1 MATVAEFNIDFTDL
15 KVLNE
20 YLNKT
25 EKKVE
30 VTASSAKA
38 DFKKLQ
44 MAIDPVARATKG
56 FKDQVLIAQKALAT
70 GAIDNK
76 QYAQTFKQIQA
87 NANAAGIT
95 INQFGQVANVNA
107 RKMKRFGAVGM
118 QQVGYQVQDFA
129 VQVQGGTSAMV
140 ALGQQGSQLL
150 GIFGPY
156 GAIAGMIL
164 AIGTGLAG
172 AFMAAKKASD
182 ASLTSFTSY
191 ADAMKGAK
199 DQAQT
204 LKQENYMLANSIK
217 SVAEANVR
225 AAIADITA
233 KKQQAKIDADARG
246 PVTELTGAP
255 EGSGFTLFGFRI
267 IDGYEQQLEKLEEQ
281 LKAIVA
287 LQTEND
293 SFTSQKDAE
302 KDAEELRENLDRR
315 LAALIKEQSL
325 RYGMAQ
331 LGEREAL
338 IYKQQ
343 TEMAQELLTL
353 KKLGLV
359 VGSLEE
365 KHVIKMIQARHD
377 EELATYDL
385 KEAEKALEAQRKL
398 DAENQKARADRLR
411 EELKQA
417 LKDNADVLES
427 SKAIGSAM
435 EDVMMAMVDGTK
447 SVKDAFKDMAS
458 AIIKDLYRIY
468 VVKKITG
475 MITGAIDAN
484 FAPGVG
490 QAQAAVAGAL
500 ANGGPV
506 QAGQR
511 YVVGE
516 RGPEVFTP
524 NVSGTITPNSQ
535 MGGNGVTIVQ
545 NINISTGVQQTVR
558 AEIRQMMPQIA
569 DSAKAAVVDS
579 KRRGGNYGRAMA

>member
-15 KVLNE
+15 KVLHDH
-20 YLNKT
+20 LNKA
-25 EKKVE
+25 EGKVE
-30 VTASSAKA
+30 LLATSAKK

-44 MAIDPVARATKG
+44 LAIDPVKRATKA
-56 FKDQVLIAQKALAT
+56 FTDQVLIAQKALVT
-70 GAIDNK
+70 GQASQK
-76 QYAQTFKQIQA
+76 EYAQVFKQIQA
-87 NANAAGIT
+87 NANAAGLT
-95 INQFGQVANVNA
+95 INQFGQVASVNT

-129 VQVQGGTSAMV
+129 VQVQGGTSMLV

-150 GIFGPY
+150 GIFGPA
-156 GAIAGMIL
+156 GAIGGMIL

-172 AFMAAKKASD
+172 AFMAAKNASED
-182 ASLTSFTSY
+182 ATEKGKSY
-191 ADAMKGAK
+191 NDVLKDAN
-199 DQAQT
+199 
-204 LKQENYMLANSIK
+204 ERIK
-217 SVAEANVR
+217 E
-225 AAIADITA
+225 ITA
-233 KKQQAKIDADARG
+233 SNKLRLSGMKDISEF
-246 PVTELTGAP
+246 ELTDQLRQLSDYREGFAAFLSDPDSIMPGAILSASQ
-255 EGSGFTLFGFRI
+255 EDYFKRI
-267 IDGYEQQLEKLEEQ
+267 DDMIATTEKKLAKLREQMSLE
-281 LKAIVA
+281 
-287 LQTEND
+287 
-293 SFTSQKDAE
+293 TSLDDKE
-302 KDAEELRENLDRR
+302 DAEELRENLDRR
-315 LAALIKEQSL
+315 LAALAKERSL

-331 LGEREAL
+331 LSEREAL

-359 VGSLEE
+359 VGSVEE

-385 KEAEKALEAQRKL
+385 KKAEEALEEQRKL
-398 DAENQKARADRLR
+398 DAENQRARAARLR

-435 EDVMMAMVDGTK
+435 EDAMMSMVDGTK

-475 MITGAIDAN
+475 MITGAIDAK

-490 QAQAAVAGAL
+490 EAQAAVAGAV

-516 RGPEVFTP
+516 RGPEMFTP

-535 MGGNGVTIVQ
+535 MGGSGVTVVQ

-569 DSAKAAVVDS
+569 QSAKAAVVDS

>member
-1 MATVAEFNIDFTDL
+1 MANVAEFNIDFTDL
-15 KVLNE
+15 KVLHDH
-20 YLNKT
+20 LNKA
-25 EKKVE
+25 EGKVE
-30 VTASSAKA
+30 LLATSAKK

-44 MAIDPVARATKG
+44 LAIDPVKRATKA
-56 FKDQVLIAQKALAT
+56 FTDQVLVAQKALVT
-70 GAIDNK
+70 GQASQK
-76 QYAQTFKQIQA
+76 EYAQVFKQIQA
-87 NANAAGIT
+87 NANAAGLT
-95 INQFGQVANVNA
+95 INQFGQVADVNT

-129 VQVQGGTSAMV
+129 VQVQGGTSVLV

-150 GIFGPY
+150 GIFGPA

-172 AFMAAKKASD
+172 AFMAARD
-182 ASLTSFTSY
+182 ASSSATATVLSY
-191 ADAMKGAK
+191 GEA
-199 DQAQT
+199 
-204 LKQENYMLANSIK
+204 LKLAREK
-217 SVAEANVR
+217 
-225 AAIADITA
+225 T
-233 KKQQAKIDADARG
+233 Q
-246 PVTELTGAP
+246 ELTDANAFLL
-255 EGSGFTLFGFRI
+255 SGMRSIEEFQITQAIR
-267 IDGYEQQLEKLEEQ
+267 KLEESKE
-281 LKAIVA
+281 LKAEIMTATGNISSEDATEYVNKKVDKKIADLKAMLA
-287 LQTEND
+287 LLSEGLDTSEGIEND
-293 SFTSQKDAE
+293 KDR
-302 KDAEELRENLDRR
+302 DELRENLDRR
-315 LAALIKEQSL
+315 LAALAKEQSL

-331 LGEREAL
+331 LSEREAL

-353 KKLGLV
+353 KKLGLA
-359 VGSLEE
+359 VGSVEE

-385 KEAEKALEAQRKL
+385 KKAEEALEEQRKL
-398 DAENQKARADRLR
+398 DAENQRARAARLK

-417 LKDNADVLES
+417 LKDNADVLKS

-435 EDVMMAMVDGTK
+435 EDAMMSMVDGTK

-475 MITGAIDAN
+475 MITGAIDAK

-490 QAQAAVAGAL
+490 EAQAAVAGAV

-516 RGPEVFTP
+516 RGPEMFTP

-535 MGGNGVTIVQ
+535 MGGNGVTVVQ

-569 DSAKAAVVDS
+569 QSAKSAVVDS

>member
-1 MATVAEFNIDFTDL
+1 MANVAEFNIDFTDL
-15 KVLNE
+15 KVLTE
-20 YLNKT
+20 HLNTT
-25 EKKVE
+25 EKKVDM
-30 VTASSAKA
+30 TAKSASKN
-38 DFKKLQ
+38 FRKLEL
-44 MAIDPVARATKG
+44 AIDPVARATKTL
-56 FKDQVLIAQKALAT
+56 KDQMLVLQTAKAT
-70 GAIDNK
+70 DQISNEK
-76 QYAQTFKQIQA
+76 YAKTFKMIQA
-87 NANAAGIT
+87 NAKAAGIT
-95 INQFGQVANVNA
+95 VNQFGQIVGSNT
-107 RKMKRFGAVGM
+107 RGMKKFGAVGM

-150 GIFGPY
+150 GIFGPA
-156 GAIAGMIL
+156 GAIAGMVL
-164 AIGTGLAG
+164 AIGTGLVG
-172 AFMAAKKASD
+172 AFNAAKSAS
-182 ASLTSFTSY
+182 
-191 ADAMKGAK
+191 ADALEVHQNYSKAMKTSK
-199 DQAQT
+199 SRVEELVLQ
-204 LKQENYMLANSIK
+204 NYMFKEGIEETAVALNSLALQAIQSQIEAYAAMGTFDKMMFNLKNRLNFAINGELEDQK
-217 SVAEANVR
+217 S
-225 AAIADITA
+225 
-233 KKQQAKIDADARG
+233 K
-246 PVTELTGAP
+246 
-255 EGSGFTLFGFRI
+255 
-267 IDGYEQQLEKLEEQ
+267 LEKTADLIRE
-281 LKAIVA
+281 LIDKYKANQKI
-287 LQTEND
+287 ED
-293 SFTSQKDAE
+293 DKKDAE
-302 KDAEELRENLDRR
+302 DREKRLDKRIAD
-315 LAALIKEQSL
+315 LAKEHSL

-331 LGEREAL
+331 LAEREAL

-359 VGSLEE
+359 VGSVDEE
-365 KHVIKMIQARHD
+365 HVKKMIQARHD

-385 KEAEKALEAQRKL
+385 KEAEKALEEQRKL
-398 DAENQKARADRLR
+398 DAENQRARTARLK

-417 LKDNADVLES
+417 LKDNADVLAS

-435 EDVMMAMVDGTK
+435 EDAMMSMVDGTK

-475 MITGAIDAN
+475 MITGAIDAK
-484 FAPGVG
+484 FAPDVG
-490 QAQAAVAGAL
+490 AAQAAVAGAV

-516 RGPEVFTP
+516 RGPEMFTP

-535 MGGNGVTIVQ
+535 MGGNGVTVVQ

-569 DSAKAAVVDS
+569 QSAKAAVVDS

>member
-15 KVLNE
+15 KVLTDH
-20 YLNKT
+20 LNTT
-25 EKKVE
+25 EKTVDM
-30 VTASSAKA
+30 TAKSASKN
-38 DFKKLQ
+38 FRKLELS
-44 MAIDPVARATKG
+44 IDPVARATKTL
-56 FKDQVLIAQKALAT
+56 KDQMLVLQTAKAT
-70 GAIDNK
+70 NSISNEK
-76 QYAQTFKQIQA
+76 YAKTFKMIQA
-87 NANAAGIT
+87 NAKAAGIT
-95 INQFGQVANVNA
+95 INQFGQVVGSTT
-107 RKMKRFGAVGM
+107 RGMKKFGAVGM

-150 GIFGPY
+150 GIFGPA

-164 AIGTGLAG
+164 AIGTGLVG
-172 AFMAAKKASD
+172 AFNAAKSAS
-182 ASLTSFTSY
+182 
-191 ADAMKGAK
+191 ADALEVHQNYSKAMKTSRSRVEELVLQNYMFKEGIEETAIALNSLSLQAI
-199 DQAQT
+199 QAQMEAYAAMGT
-204 LKQENYMLANSIK
+204 FDKMMFNLKNRLNFAISGDLEDQRTKLQETADLIKELIAKYKAN
-217 SVAEANVR
+217 
-225 AAIADITA
+225 
-233 KKQQAKIDADARG
+233 QKIEDD
-246 PVTELTGAP
+246 
-255 EGSGFTLFGFRI
+255 
-267 IDGYEQQLEKLEEQ
+267 K
-281 LKAIVA
+281 
-287 LQTEND
+287 
-293 SFTSQKDAE
+293 KDAE
-302 KDAEELRENLDRR
+302 DREKSLAKR
-315 LAALIKEQSL
+315 LAALAKEQSL

-353 KKLGLV
+353 RKLGLV
-359 VGSLEE
+359 VGSTEE

-385 KEAEKALEAQRKL
+385 KEAEKALEEQRKL
-398 DAENQKARADRLR
+398 DAENQKARAARLK

-435 EDVMMAMVDGTK
+435 EDAMMAMVDGTK

-475 MITGAIDAN
+475 MITGAIDAK

-490 QAQAAVAGAL
+490 EAKAAVAGVA

-516 RGPEVFTP
+516 RGPEMFTP

-535 MGGNGVTIVQ
+535 MGGSGVTVVQ

-569 DSAKAAVVDS
+569 QSAKAAVVDS

>member
-15 KVLNE
+15 KVLTDH
-20 YLNKT
+20 LNTT
-25 EKKVE
+25 EKTVDM
-30 VTASSAKA
+30 TAKSASKN
-38 DFKKLQ
+38 FRKLELS
-44 MAIDPVARATKG
+44 IDPVARATKTL
-56 FKDQVLIAQKALAT
+56 KDQMLVLQTAKAT
-70 GAIDNK
+70 NSISNEK
-76 QYAQTFKQIQA
+76 YAKTFKMIQA
-87 NANAAGIT
+87 NAKAAGIT
-95 INQFGQVANVNA
+95 INQFGQVVGSTT
-107 RKMKRFGAVGM
+107 RGMKRFGAVGM

-150 GIFGPY
+150 GIFGPA

-164 AIGTGLAG
+164 AIGTGLVG
-172 AFMAAKKASD
+172 AFNAAKSAS
-182 ASLTSFTSY
+182 
-191 ADAMKGAK
+191 ADALEVHQNYSKAMKTSRSRVEELVLQNYMFKEGIEDTAVALNSLSLQAI
-199 DQAQT
+199 QAQMEAYAAMGT
-204 LKQENYMLANSIK
+204 FDKMMFNLKNRLNFAISGDLEDQRTKLQETADLINELIAKYKAN
-217 SVAEANVR
+217 
-225 AAIADITA
+225 
-233 KKQQAKIDADARG
+233 QKIEDD
-246 PVTELTGAP
+246 
-255 EGSGFTLFGFRI
+255 
-267 IDGYEQQLEKLEEQ
+267 K
-281 LKAIVA
+281 
-287 LQTEND
+287 
-293 SFTSQKDAE
+293 KDAE
-302 KDAEELRENLDRR
+302 DREKSLAKRI
-315 LAALIKEQSL
+315 AALAKEQSL

-331 LGEREAL
+331 LAEREAL

-353 KKLGLV
+353 RKLGLV
-359 VGSLEE
+359 VGSVEE
-365 KHVIKMIQARHD
+365 THVIKMIQARHD

-385 KEAEKALEAQRKL
+385 KEAEKALEEQRKL
-398 DAENQKARADRLR
+398 DAENQKARAARLK

-435 EDVMMAMVDGTK
+435 EDAMMAMVDGTK

-475 MITGAIDAN
+475 MITGAIDAK

-490 QAQAAVAGAL
+490 EAKAAVAGVA

-516 RGPEVFTP
+516 RGPEMFTP

-535 MGGNGVTIVQ
+535 MGGNGVTVVQ

-569 DSAKAAVVDS
+569 QSAKAAVVDS

>member
-15 KVLNE
+15 KVLTDH
-20 YLNKT
+20 LNTT
-25 EKKVE
+25 EKTVDM
-30 VTASSAKA
+30 TAKSASKN
-38 DFKKLQ
+38 FRKLELS
-44 MAIDPVARATKG
+44 IDPVARATKTL
-56 FKDQVLIAQKALAT
+56 KDQMLVLQTAKAT
-70 GAIDNK
+70 NSISNEK
-76 QYAQTFKQIQA
+76 YAKTFKMIQA
-87 NANAAGIT
+87 NAKAAGIT
-95 INQFGQVANVNA
+95 INQFGQVVGSTT
-107 RKMKRFGAVGM
+107 RGMKKFGAVGM

-150 GIFGPY
+150 GIFGPA

-164 AIGTGLAG
+164 AIGTGLVG
-172 AFMAAKKASD
+172 AFNAAKSAS
-182 ASLTSFTSY
+182 
-191 ADAMKGAK
+191 ADALEVHQNYSKAMKTSRSRVEELVLQNYMFKEGIEETAIALNSLSLQAI
-199 DQAQT
+199 QAQMEAYAAMGT
-204 LKQENYMLANSIK
+204 FDKMMFNLKNRLNFAISGDLEDQRTKLQETADLIKELIAKYKAN
-217 SVAEANVR
+217 
-225 AAIADITA
+225 
-233 KKQQAKIDADARG
+233 QKIEDD
-246 PVTELTGAP
+246 
-255 EGSGFTLFGFRI
+255 
-267 IDGYEQQLEKLEEQ
+267 K
-281 LKAIVA
+281 
-287 LQTEND
+287 
-293 SFTSQKDAE
+293 KDAE
-302 KDAEELRENLDRR
+302 DREKSLAKRI
-315 LAALIKEQSL
+315 AALAEEQSL

-331 LGEREAL
+331 LAEREAL

-353 KKLGLV
+353 RKLGLV
-359 VGSLEE
+359 VGSVDE

-385 KEAEKALEAQRKL
+385 KEAEKALEEQRKL
-398 DAENQKARADRLR
+398 DAENQKARAARLK

-435 EDVMMAMVDGTK
+435 EDAMMAMVDGTK

-475 MITGAIDAN
+475 MITGAIDAK

-490 QAQAAVAGAL
+490 EAKAAVAGVA

-506 QAGQR
+506 QAGQK

-516 RGPEVFTP
+516 RGPEMFTP

-535 MGGNGVTIVQ
+535 MGGSGVTVVQ

-569 DSAKAAVVDS
+569 QSAKAAVVDS

>member
-15 KVLNE
+15 KVLTDH
-20 YLNKT
+20 LNTT
-25 EKKVE
+25 EKTVDM
-30 VTASSAKA
+30 TAKSASKN
-38 DFKKLQ
+38 FRKLELS
-44 MAIDPVARATKG
+44 IDPVARATKTL
-56 FKDQVLIAQKALAT
+56 KDQMLVLQTAKAT
-70 GAIDNK
+70 NSISNEK
-76 QYAQTFKQIQA
+76 YAKTFKMIQA
-87 NANAAGIT
+87 NAKAAGIT
-95 INQFGQVANVNA
+95 INQFGQVVGSTT
-107 RKMKRFGAVGM
+107 RGMKKFGAVGM

-150 GIFGPY
+150 GIFGPA

-164 AIGTGLAG
+164 AIGTGLVG
-172 AFMAAKKASD
+172 AFNAAKSAS
-182 ASLTSFTSY
+182 
-191 ADAMKGAK
+191 ADALEVHQNYSKAMKTSRSRVEELVLQNYMFKEGIEETAIALNSLSLQAI
-199 DQAQT
+199 QAQMEAYAAMGT
-204 LKQENYMLANSIK
+204 FDKMMFNLKNRLNFAISGDLEDQRTKLQETADLIKELIAKYKAN
-217 SVAEANVR
+217 
-225 AAIADITA
+225 
-233 KKQQAKIDADARG
+233 QKIEDD
-246 PVTELTGAP
+246 
-255 EGSGFTLFGFRI
+255 
-267 IDGYEQQLEKLEEQ
+267 K
-281 LKAIVA
+281 
-287 LQTEND
+287 
-293 SFTSQKDAE
+293 KDAE
-302 KDAEELRENLDRR
+302 DREKSLAKRI
-315 LAALIKEQSL
+315 AALAEEQSL

-353 KKLGLV
+353 RKLGLV
-359 VGSLEE
+359 VGSVDE

-385 KEAEKALEAQRKL
+385 KEAEKALEEQRKL
-398 DAENQKARADRLR
+398 DAENQKARAARLK

-435 EDVMMAMVDGTK
+435 EDAMMAMVDGTK

-475 MITGAIDAN
+475 MITGAIDAK

-490 QAQAAVAGAL
+490 EAKAAVAGVA

-506 QAGQR
+506 QAGQK

-516 RGPEVFTP
+516 RGPEMFTP

-535 MGGNGVTIVQ
+535 MGGSGVTVVQ

-569 DSAKAAVVDS
+569 QSAKAAVVDS